1 MKEKQ
6 QQENPFS
13 KGTEVIKTAIMI
25 LIIIASKNN
34 VEVLDYK
41 IPIIKLVID
50 ICADWISR
58 KVNNSKTNQ

>member
-1 MKEKQ
+1 MKQENQ
-6 QQENPFS
+6 QQTPFS

-34 VEVLDYK
+34 LEVLDYT

-50 ICADWISR
+50 ICADWISK